1 MLRKKKRTNRK
12 RRKGKKLLSIF
23 QGNTKYSCR
32 ELYHRSFLSTHSP
45 LRFDFYRR
53 AICELALLCHP
64 SIPDIWKACFCLV
77 HELTRLHI
85 ASLIHMH
92 RWKKQQYEEH
102 PRVYSRITRCA
113 RLSLP
118 FYLHTSQISFDSRS
132 NEYLQGLNFFF
143 FEDHAV
149 FAFPFP
155 I

>member
-1 MLRKKKRTNRK
+1 MLRKKERERK
-12 RRKGKKLLSIF
+12 KKKERNARVFSRKIRNILVANFITLFF
-23 QGNTKYSCR
+23 QRIRLHDSTFIV
-32 ELYHRSFLSTHSP
+32 ERSASSLCC
-45 LRFDFYRR
+45 
-53 AICELALLCHP
+53 AIHP
-64 SIPDIWKACFCLV
+64 SPTSGKRAFALY
-77 HELTRLHI
+77 TSSRLHI

-132 NEYLQGLNFFF
+132 NEYLQGLKIFF
-143 FEDHAV
+143 FEEHILY
-149 FAFPFP
+149 AFPFL